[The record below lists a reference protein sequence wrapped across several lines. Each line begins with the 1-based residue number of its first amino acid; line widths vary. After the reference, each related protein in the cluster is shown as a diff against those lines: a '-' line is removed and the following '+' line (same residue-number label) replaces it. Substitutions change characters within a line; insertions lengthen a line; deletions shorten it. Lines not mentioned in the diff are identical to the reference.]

1 MLTGLGLT
9 IFYFYVH
16 KIHNDGSLPDNYLR
30 LTAPEHY
37 FHIPYDSE
45 VSKTY
50 LKSVIRR
57 AHVFDSN
64 GVTREVS
71 VVNYQTTNKKQR
83 EKTYSVISIYNMQG
97 GEKQLFRNFIRLS
110 NGAICEL
117 STFQYRSYQ
126 EVAKELEIAGLKQ
139 T

>member
-1 MLTGLGLT
+1 MIYILLFGLGLS

-50 LKSVIRR
+50 LKSVIKH
-57 AHVFDSN
+57 AHKFNSN
-64 GVTREVS
+64 GVTREIS
-71 VVNYQTTNKKQR
+71 VVNY
-83 EKTYSVISIYNMQG
+83 
-97 GEKQLFRNFIRLS
+97 
-110 NGAICEL
+110 
-117 STFQYRSYQ
+117 
-126 EVAKELEIAGLKQ
+126 KEMNYKSG
-139 T
+139 